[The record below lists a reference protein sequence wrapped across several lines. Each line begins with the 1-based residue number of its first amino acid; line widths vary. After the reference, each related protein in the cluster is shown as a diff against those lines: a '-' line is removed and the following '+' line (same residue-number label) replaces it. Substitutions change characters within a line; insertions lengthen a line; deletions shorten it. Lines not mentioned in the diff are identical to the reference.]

1 MATGKITAGISSVAV
16 SLSKKNQPAH
26 LYKQG
31 NMVWLS
37 SLEDFTSLPSGTT
50 VLGTIPE
57 GYRPAN
63 GIRIP
68 ISNRASDYSTYYYV
82 DITYAGVISVVWGGS
97 AKTSA
102 FNGTFQTSY
111 FSSH

>member
-1 MATGKITAGISSVAV
+1 MAVDKITNGISSTEVT
-16 SLSKKNQPAH
+16 LSKKNTTAK

-31 NMVWLS
+31 SMVWLS

-50 VLGTIPE
+50 ALGTIPE
-57 GYRPAN
+57 GFRPAN
-63 GIRIP
+63 GVRIP

-82 DITYAGVISVVWGGS
+82 DINYSGAISVVWGGS

-111 FSSH
+111 YSNH